1 MKVTIKDFMLMIAN
15 KAEEAAQ
22 NDRNE
27 EVVRLLKLAQDSIG
41 DVIKEFEAKIPKR
54 ELPYDMNP
62 GGYDGDAD

>member
-22 NDRNE
+22 KDNNE
-27 EVVRLLKLAQDSIG
+27 EVIRLLTLAQLSIG
-41 DVIKEFEAKIPKR
+41 DVIKEFQAKIPKR
-54 ELPYDMNP
+54 ELPWDMNP

>member
-1 MKVTIKDFMLMIAN
+1 MKVTIKDFLLMVAN

-22 NDRNE
+22 KDNNV
-27 EVVRLLKLAQDSIG
+27 EVIRLLKLAQESIG

-54 ELPYDMNP
+54 EPPMDMNP